1 MSDHVVSATCQCLV
15 AQAEQAEKLNL
26 EEEEAE
32 KLIIEE
38 FGRCL
43 VEIISCVTNRTDAD
57 RQDTSSNV
65 SDPCE
70 SL

>member
-1 MSDHVVSATCQCLV
+1 MSDHVVSATCRCLV
-15 AQAEQAEKLNL
+15 AQAEKAEKLNL
-26 EEEEAE
+26 KDVEAE

-43 VEIISCVTNRTDAD
+43 VEIISCVSSRTE
-57 RQDTSSNV
+57 DTSSSV
-65 SDPCE
+65 SEQCE